1 MHTRFTSMVVLW
13 LGLVLAPWAQAQV
26 ANCKPAKDCSSKTHP
41 CAKAIPEGSSVG
53 LVPSPVAGT
62 PVIRVRV
69 CGPGVTDVC
78 PGGAAATQQ
87 VRVYGYDKNRKEI
100 YAKSLD
106 LAGQGQDSDTGAYTE
121 VKNLTRLSVRCTSS
135 STSYCQVAWQLCRKA
150 LPVAG
155 G

>member
-1 MHTRFTSMVVLW
+1 MHTHFTSKVVLC
-13 LGLVLAPWAQAQV
+13 LGLVLAPWAQAQM
-26 ANCKPAKDCSSKTHP
+26 ANCKPAKNCSSKSHP
-41 CAKAIPEGSSVG
+41 CAKGIPEGNSVG

-69 CGPGVTDVC
+69 CGPSVTDVC

-87 VRVYGYDKNRKEI
+87 VRVFGYDKNRKEI

-106 LAGQGQDSDTGAYTE
+106 LSGQGSDTGAYTE
-121 VKNLTRLSVRCTSS
+121 IKNLSRLSVQCTSS
-135 STSYCQVAWQLCRKA
+135 STSYCQVAWQLCRKT